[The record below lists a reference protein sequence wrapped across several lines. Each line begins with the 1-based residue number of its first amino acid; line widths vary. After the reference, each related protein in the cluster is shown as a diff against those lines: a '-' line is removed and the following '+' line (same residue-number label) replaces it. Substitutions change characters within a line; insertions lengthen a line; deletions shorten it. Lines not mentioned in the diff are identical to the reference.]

1 MSIVRL
7 YRDQTGEDGTRRFE
21 YREAWFDADAA
32 EFVVH
37 HGRVGAVGT
46 VGEQKVKDEAEG
58 EELLAAFATQSAEEG
73 FAELEDS
80 ALTILSVVYR
90 LRGKEI
96 SGIERKLGD
105 LLSTEITHQL
115 AWRGLGDV
123 VDTTEQD
130 GRLVLTV
137 RTPHAGKAETE
148 VLVAAKHADGI
159 QPNKVEVHRGDLR
172 GPAAAADVA
181 TTGAETTAAAPSAE
195 TPEA

>member
-21 YREAWFDADAA
+21 YREAWFDEEAA

-37 HGRVGAVGT
+37 HGRVGTVGT
-46 VGEQKVKDEAEG
+46 VGEQKVADAAEG
-58 EELLAAFATQSAEEG
+58 EELLAAFAAQSAEEG

-80 ALTILSVVYR
+80 ALGVVSVAYR
-90 LRGKEI
+90 LRGREA
-96 SGIERKLGD
+96 SDIERRLGEA
-105 LLSTEITHQL
+105 LSAEITHQL

-123 VDTTEQD
+123 VDTTEQE

-137 RTPHAGKAETE
+137 LTPHAGKAASE
-148 VLVAAKHADGI
+148 VPVAAKRAAGI

-172 GPAAAADVA
+172 
-181 TTGAETTAAAPSAE
+181 APSAPADAE
-195 TPEA
+195 EA